1 MPKEALRDAL
11 ASLHTEL
18 GTADKLDAESRA
30 LLSEALRE
38 IADRLDRDEPDAD
51 GGTLGDSIRGAVE
64 RFEGEHP
71 ELVSAVARVAEALGA
86 AGI

>member
-30 LLSEALRE
+30 LLSKALRE
-38 IADRLDRDEPDAD
+38 IADRLDRDEPQAE
-51 GGTLGDSIRGAVE
+51 GEQQGVGRGAHGRSVP
-64 RFEGEHP
+64 RSGGR
-71 ELVSAVARVAEALGA
+71 AR
-86 AGI
+86 